1 MNINAATVLSV
12 ALRTVCA
19 CAETGFVTG
28 NFCHHKCAFHGMQLA
43 LGCREAVARGGV
55 GSGASRVLGPITA
68 AVSHACRARTAHP
81 SLHPS
86 KRAHAFCAKKFAGP
100 GVLSNGQDRT

>member
-12 ALRTVCA
+12 ALRTVQCA
-19 CAETGFVTG
+19 CAETG

-68 AVSHACRARTAHP
+68 AVSHARRARTAHP

-86 KRAHAFCAKKFAGP
+86 TRAHAFCAKKFAGP
-100 GVLSNGQDRT
+100 GVLSGDGQDRT